1 MNKEY
6 TTLSDYG
13 EASFTEK
20 RSEFI
25 GYAMPVETEQDALDF
40 ISQIKKKHSDARHNV
55 YAYIVRENNII
66 RFTEDGE
73 PKGTAGSMVLEVM
86 KKSGITDAVIVVTR
100 YFGGILLGTGGL
112 TRAYTKAASD
122 AIASSG
128 ISVMKELTEFDI
140 TCSFKDHDRIRYALQ
155 SYKYRA
161 DKTDFSSNVTMSC
174 AATHD
179 VYEQIKKAV
188 TELTGDRA
196 TVSITGSRF
205 GAE

>member
-1 MNKEY
+1 MSKDY
-6 TTLSDYG
+6 TTLSGYG

-25 GYAMPVETEQDALDF
+25 GYALPVETEQQALDF
-40 ISQIKKKHSDARHNV
+40 IAQIKKKNADARHNV
-55 YAYIVRENNII
+55 YAYIVRDNNTI

-122 AIASSG
+122 AISAAG
-128 ISVMKELTEFDI
+128 IAVMRELTEFSI
-140 TCSFKDHDRIRYALQ
+140 TCSFREYDKINHALQ
-155 SYKYRA
+155 SYKYR
-161 DKTDFSSNVTMSC
+161 TDTVDFTANVTMRC

-179 VYEQIKKAV
+179 VYEKIKSAV
-188 TELTGDRA
+188 TELTGDRV
-196 TVSITGSRF
+196 TVSVTGSRF